1 MSVQLHASGTPNP
14 SPNSPPAPGSA
25 PGGRT
30 NGALGWLLGRAAPNL
45 LVLFA
50 LGALAWWGH
59 HTGWKFPRFAE
70 LAGGGGQ
77 GKDDWCEEHGV
88 PESLCVECNEKLLP
102 RGPTYGWCKVHGV
115 HECPLEHPDVAQLK
129 HPPQVT
135 AADLER
141 ARQALDFADR
151 SVNHPKYKLH
161 QRRLQFPSLDA
172 VARAGVKVT
181 PAWRG
186 RVVEAVAANG
196 EITYGQGRV
205 ASLSAP
211 ATGKVAHVLKDLGQP
226 VQKGEVLA
234 LVDAAEVGK
243 AKAEFLQA
251 LVQVDVRARTV
262 ERWKPLP
269 ETLISRP
276 QMQEAEAA
284 LREAQ
289 IRLVAAQQALGNLGL
304 PARAEDF
311 KELPPDKAGE
321 RIQFLGLPDDLAAR
335 LDRRATTAN
344 LIPVK
349 APLNLDG
356 VVVARKAVAGE
367 QVEAGKPLFVVADTR
382 LMRLTFQVRQEDAHL
397 LRARDTTK
405 GTPGQEVR
413 FRAGRS
419 DREVAGEVVWVS
431 SEADEKTRTV
441 QVGADLA
448 NPDGQLRANTFGSG
462 RIILREEP
470 QAVLVPSEAVQWVV
484 DSHLVF
490 VRDKNFD
497 HDGAPKVFHAR
508 TVRPGARDGANTEI
522 IAGILPGE
530 TVVTEGSALLRSELL
545 KNSLGEG

>member
-1 MSVQLHASGTPNP
+1 MSVQLHTSGGVDP
-14 SPNSPPAPGSA
+14 SPDSRPAPEATS
-25 PGGRT
+25 GGRA
-30 NGALGWLLGRAAPNL
+30 NGVMGWVLGRVAPNL
-45 LVLFA
+45 LVLCA

-70 LAGGGGQ
+70 LAGGGGE

-88 PESLCVECNEKLLP
+88 PESICVECNEKLLP

-129 HPPQVT
+129 YPPQIT

-141 ARQALDFADR
+141 ARRALDFADR
-151 SVNHPKYKLH
+151 PVNHPRYKLH

-172 VARAGVKVT
+172 VARAGVQVT

-205 ASLSAP
+205 AALSAP
-211 ATGKVAHVLKDLGQP
+211 VAGKVGYVLKDLGQP
-226 VQKGEVLA
+226 AHKGEVLA
-234 LVDAAEVGK
+234 LIEAAEVGK

-251 LVQVDVRARTV
+251 LVQADVRAKTV
-262 ERWKPLP
+262 ERWKSLP
-269 ETLISRP
+269 DTLIPAP
-276 QMQEAEAA
+276 QKQEAEAL

-304 PARAEDF
+304 PVRAEDF
-311 KELPPDKAGE
+311 QALAPDKAGE

-335 LDRRATTAN
+335 LDRRTTTAN

-349 APLNLDG
+349 APLDLDG

-382 LMRLTFQVRQEDAHL
+382 QMRLTLQVRQEDARL
-397 LRARDTTK
+397 LRARDAAR

-413 FRAGRS
+413 FRPGSS
-419 DREVAGEVVWVS
+419 DREVIGEVVWVS
-431 SEADEKTRTV
+431 TEADEKTRTV

-462 RIILREEP
+462 RVILREEP

-484 DSHLVF
+484 DSHVVF
-490 VRDKNFD
+490 VRDKNYED
-497 HDGAPKVFHAR
+497 KDAPKVFHAR
-508 TVRPGARDGANTEI
+508 TVRPGAKDGANTEI

-530 TVVTEGSALLRSELL
+530 VVVTEGSALLRSELL